1 MLNFIMMRKLTITL
15 LLFVGLTR
23 FLNAQAIIPFPNL
36 REQADAGSYGQEG
49 KDGQYAQFSE
59 DYQIILRRLD
69 GQIKEVNT
77 ELRGT
82 TSGEQRGDLER
93 SLKELLQKKAAILDE
108 IELVD
113 DLQKFY

>member
-1 MLNFIMMRKLTITL
+1 MLKFIMMRKLTITL

-49 KDGQYAQFSE
+49 KDGQYAQFGE
-59 DYQIILRRLD
+59 DYQMILRRLD
-69 GQIKEVNT
+69 GQIEEVNK
-77 ELRGT
+77 ELQGAT
-82 TSGEQRGDLER
+82 NGEQRGDLER